1 VPYDIE
7 VKVKSVKGHCSFGH
21 KVGDIIYFDGKAI
34 KGNICYS
41 ALMMLFP
48 KIYSMRY
55 GAEFPWAEN
64 KDIISN
70 ACPDPDNPVTFQ
82 IRRIRK

>member
-1 VPYDIE
+1 MPYDIE
-7 VKVKSVKGHCSFGH
+7 VKVKSVKGDCFFGH
-21 KVGDIIYFDGKAI
+21 KVGDIIYFDGKTI

-41 ALMMLFP
+41 ALMTLLP

-55 GAEFPWAEN
+55 GAEFCWAEN
-64 KDIISN
+64 RDVISN
-70 ACPDPDNPVTFQ
+70 ACPDPDNPAVFQ